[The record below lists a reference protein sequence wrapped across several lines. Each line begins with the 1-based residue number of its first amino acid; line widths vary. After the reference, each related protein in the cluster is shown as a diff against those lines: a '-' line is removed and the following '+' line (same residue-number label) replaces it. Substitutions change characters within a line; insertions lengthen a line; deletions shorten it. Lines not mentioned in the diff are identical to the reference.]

1 VSDGVSDSDAAGRV
15 RRVAATEPCERCG
28 SPRPAGRVA
37 WCPPCLELLAGLPT
51 SSPLRL
57 EYRRDYQRTYQR
69 SRRAG
74 DGPARPSWLATPE
87 GHLVRVAL
95 RRRDSTLVL
104 TGSSA
109 GAGAARR
116 LAEAIGAPAAGH
128 SETGRGGGRGG
139 RRQRRFRI
147 EAPLR
152 EGVGLAE
159 VERFLRASGA
169 AREGDAE

>member
-1 VSDGVSDSDAAGRV
+1 VSDSTDSGARRRA
-15 RRVAATEPCERCG
+15 RRVPAEEPCERCG

-37 WCPPCLELLAGLPT
+37 WCPACLELLAGLPA

-57 EYRRDYQRTYQR
+57 EYRRDYQRAYQR
-69 SRRAG
+69 NRRDAS
-74 DGPARPSWLATPE
+74 GPARPSWLATPE
-87 GHLVRVAL
+87 GHVVRVAL

-104 TGSSA
+104 TGASA
-109 GAGAARR
+109 GAGAAGR
-116 LAEAIGAPAAGH
+116 LAEAIGAPAGGH

-159 VERFLRASGA
+159 VARFLRASGA
-169 AREGDAE
+169 ARDGGAE